1 MSASNAITAS
11 SYLLE
16 AAGVESTTWKLR
28 GLAIAAVGFAVG
40 VHTVTPRVGR
50 WLQDLLGAVKLFIL
64 LFIVCTGFAALGGH
78 LKVPN
83 PHNFDVSTSFKG
95 TSNNGYNIGT
105 ALLNAI
111 FSFQGY
117 DNMNMV
123 GTFTSHCG
131 VLGLTILS
139 GSVGSE
145 EPAENS
151 SNCITYRYGECNC
164 SLPSGE
170 HCLRTVSYLEHYQTH
185 LTIASLPEF
194 QEKISQN
201 PI

>member
-64 LFIVCTGFAALGGH
+64 SFIVCTGFAALGGH

-83 PHNFDVSTSFKG
+83 PHNLDISTSFKG

-123 GTFTSHCG
+123 GIFTSRCG
-131 VLGLTILS
+131 VLGLTVLT
-139 GSVGSE
+139 GFVGSE
-145 EPAENS
+145 EPTENS
-151 SNCITYRYGECNC
+151 PNCITYRYGECHC
-164 SLPSGE
+164 SLCSGKY
-170 HCLRTVSYLEHYQTH
+170 CLRMILF
-185 LTIASLPEF
+185 PERF
-194 QEKISQN
+194 I
-201 PI
+201 